1 MSRPPAAALRLVLAA
16 LPLCLCGPAA
26 AGTAPKPADAAPA
39 AAPAPG
45 PASAAAAASITAPA
59 AAQPFAPTEAARAA
73 VTALIARAHALRL
86 GEDAHWL
93 RLGHW
98 RRRLNAGYLS
108 EAVGADFFLDTNGR
122 TDPAAELDA
131 TLKGIFG
138 VRPPMPDELARG
150 LMPAVCRFPA
160 RILVLQQK
168 LGFDPAG
175 LAPAECPR
183 LADFFR
189 KLQPAGVSLIF
200 SSHYLNNPA
209 SAFGHTFLRV
219 QRQGEQLGR
228 EQRELLDSAVDYSA
242 DTDAT
247 NPIGYALGGLLGFF
261 PGTFKLRPYYY
272 KVREYND
279 YESRDLWEYQ
289 LALTPLEVA
298 TFAAHVFELGSTWF
312 SYYYIDQNCSY
323 HVLAALEAASPRLR
337 LLEHLGSPVVPA
349 DTIKALYRTPGLVQS
364 VTYRPSAT
372 TQFEARV
379 AGMARTDKL
388 LVDDLAR
395 QPALPLPGLAPA
407 GQVLLL
413 DAAADLIDV
422 RFAKELTFQPDG
434 AAGQLKQALLARRAA
449 LLVPSPEL
457 AVPQPAHQ
465 PHQAHASSRLSVGAV
480 WSDADGAAASLGWR
494 YTLHSLDDPPGGY
507 PDLAQIQFFP
517 LELRV
522 QGRSGQVVVERLH
535 FLDAV
540 SLHAMN
546 LFDHRLSW
554 KIRAGAARVRD
565 AGCKSCLVADLLLGT
580 GAAFDLGPL
589 VAFGTFDLSVQAGP
603 ELQGIEGA
611 RAIRAGAGPAGG
623 LRLRLGER
631 VTWLLQSH
639 AYWLPK
645 AAGPW
650 TWGAETSLRVQV
662 GAEVGLGL
670 EGRALPEA
678 TEGSLLLYWFF

>member
-1 MSRPPAAALRLVLAA
+1 MFRSSAAALRLVLAA
-16 LPLCLCGPAA
+16 LPLCICGPAS
-26 AGTAPKPADAAPA
+26 GGD
-39 AAPAPG
+39 APAP
-45 PASAAAAASITAPA
+45 SAGSSAPL
-59 AAQPFAPTEAARAA
+59 PPPTESTRAT
-73 VTALIARAHALRL
+73 VIALIARAHRLGL
-86 GEDAHWL
+86 GEDLHWL

-98 RRRLNAGYLS
+98 RRQLHAGWLS
-108 EAVGADFFLDTNGR
+108 EAVGGDFFLDSNGR
-122 TDPAAELDA
+122 TDPGAELDA

-138 VRPPMPDELARG
+138 LTPQSPEELARG

-175 LAPAECPR
+175 LSQAECPK

-189 KLQPAGVSLIF
+189 KLQPAGVSLVF
-200 SSHYLNNPA
+200 SSYYLNNPA

-289 LALTPLEVA
+289 LALTDLEVA
-298 TFAAHVFELGSTWF
+298 TFSAHVFELGSTWF
-312 SYYYIDQNCSY
+312 PYFYVDENCSY
-323 HVLAALEAASPRLR
+323 HVLAALEAASPRLH
-337 LLEHLGSPVVPA
+337 LLDHVGSPVVPA
-349 DTIKALYRTPGLVQS
+349 DTVKALYQTPGLVKS
-364 VTYRPSAT
+364 VTYRPSAS

-379 AGMARTDKL
+379 AGMTRAQKL
-388 LVDDLAR
+388 LVDDLSR
-395 QPALPLPGLAPA
+395 EPALPLSTPPDE
-407 GQVLLL
+407 QVRLL

-422 RFAKELTFQPDG
+422 RFAKELTFEPDG
-434 AAGQLKQALLARRAA
+434 AAGKLKQALLARRAA
-449 LLVPSPEL
+449 LGVPSPEL
-457 AVPQPAHQ
+457 VVPQPAHQ
-465 PHQAHASSRLSVGAV
+465 PHQAHASSRLWVGAV
-480 WSDADGAAASLGWR
+480 YSDADGAAASFGWR
-494 YTLHSLDDPPGGY
+494 YTLHSLGDPPGGY

-517 LELRV
+517 LELRA
-522 QGRSGQVVVERLH
+522 QGRSGQLVLERLH
-535 FLDAV
+535 FLDAI
-540 SLHAMN
+540 SLHAVN

-554 KIRAGAARVRD
+554 KIRAGAVRVRD
-565 AGCKSCLVADLLLGT
+565 AGCKSCLAADFLLGT
-580 GAAFDLGPL
+580 GAAFELGPL
-589 VAFGTFDLSVQAGP
+589 VLFGNADLSVQAGP

-611 RAIRAGAGPAGG
+611 RALRAGAGPAGG

-650 TWGAETSLRVQV
+650 TWGAETSVRVQLS
-662 GAEVGLGL
+662 GALGLGL

>member
-1 MSRPPAAALRLVLAA
+1 MFRSSAAALRLILAA

-26 AGTAPKPADAAPA
+26 ADTTPRP
-39 AAPAPG
+39 
-45 PASAAAAASITAPA
+45 
-59 AAQPFAPTEAARAA
+59 APTEATRAA
-73 VTALIARAHALRL
+73 VTALIARAHRLGL
-86 GEDAHWL
+86 GEDLHWL

-98 RRRLNAGYLS
+98 RKRTNAGFLS
-108 EAVGADFFLDTNGR
+108 EAVGADFFLDANGR

-131 TLKGIFG
+131 TLKAIFG
-138 VRPPMPDELARG
+138 LTPQPPEELARS

-160 RILVLQQK
+160 RIIVLQQK

-175 LAPAECPR
+175 LVQDDCPK

-200 SSHYLNNPA
+200 SSYYLNNPA

-242 DTDAT
+242 DADAA
-247 NPIGYALGGLLGFF
+247 NPIAYALEGLFGLF

-279 YESRDLWEYQ
+279 YESRDLFEYQ
-289 LALTPLEVA
+289 LALTDLEVA

-312 SYYYIDQNCSY
+312 PYYYIDENCSY
-323 HVLAALEAASPRLR
+323 HVLAALEAAAPRLR
-337 LLEHLGSPVVPA
+337 LLDHVGNPVVPA
-349 DTIKALYRTPGLVQS
+349 DTVKALYQTPGLVKS
-364 VTYRPSAT
+364 VTYRPSAA

-379 AGMARTDKL
+379 AGMTRAEKL
-388 LVDDLAR
+388 QVDDLSR
-395 QPALPLPGLAPA
+395 TPALPLPPELAPP
-407 GQVLLL
+407 GQVRLL

-422 RFAKELTFQPDG
+422 RFAKELTFEPDG
-434 AAGQLKQALLARRAA
+434 AAGRLKQRLLARRAA
-449 LLVPSPEL
+449 LLVPSSEL
-457 AVPQPAHQ
+457 VVPPPAHL
-465 PHQAHASSRLSVGAV
+465 PHQAHASSRLSAGAV
-480 WSDADGAAASLGWR
+480 HSDADGTAAVLGWR
-494 YTLHSLDDPPGGY
+494 FTLHSLDDPPGGY

-517 LELRV
+517 LELRA
-522 QGRSGQVVVERLH
+522 QSRSGQLVLERLH

-540 SLHAMN
+540 SLHAID

-565 AGCKSCLVADLLLGT
+565 AGCKSCLAADFLLGS
-580 GAAFDLGPL
+580 GAAFGLGPL
-589 VAFGTFDLSVQAGP
+589 VIFGTADLSVQAGP

-611 RAIRAGAGPAGG
+611 RALRAGVGPAGG
-623 LRLRLGER
+623 VRLRLGER
-631 VTWLLQSH
+631 VTWLAQGH
-639 AYWLPK
+639 AYWLPR

-662 GAEVGLGL
+662 AAELGLGL
-670 EGRALPEA
+670 EGRMLPEA
-678 TEGSLLLYWFF
+678 TEGSLGVYWFF